1 MEQADKLFKD
11 ISKRS
16 SRLVSILQSIKEKS
30 EFYDKT
36 CEKWEKICLDIPD
49 QINKG
54 LIKVAVA
61 GAVKSGKSTFINS
74 IFQADF
80 LKRGAGV
87 VTSVVTKI
95 RRQDTLK
102 AKLLIKSWDEINL

>member
-1 MEQADKLFKD
+1 MEQASKLFKD

-16 SRLVSILQSIKEKS
+16 LLLFNIIQSIKEKS

-36 CEKWEKICLDIPD
+36 CKKWEKICLDIPD

-54 LIKVAVA
+54 INKGLIKVAVT

-95 RRQDTLK
+95 RRQDTLN
-102 AKLLIKSWDEINL
+102 AKLLISS